1 MAYSIPMT
9 RTRPSRLLAVLLI
22 APFMAQA
29 DATIANVAAPSIHAD
44 LHTTGAE
51 LELVIGGYLIAFAV
65 LLITGARLGQLHGY
79 RRVFLLGVGIF
90 TGASLLCG
98 LAPGPVAL
106 IAARGVQG
114 AGAALMFPQALTGIQ
129 LTFEGAERARAIG
142 LYAIALSI
150 GAVAGQVLGGVL
162 VSADVLGSQWRA
174 IFFVN
179 VPVGLAVMAAGA
191 GHLPRESAVEREGRV
206 DVAGIAT
213 LSAAV
218 LLVVVPL
225 VLGRAEG
232 WPAWTWLSLAAS
244 VPAFAGFLAAERRLR
259 LRGGT
264 PLVSLDALAPRAV
277 SSGMLAVAAATS
289 TYYGLLFTLALYL
302 QQGLGRS
309 ALASG
314 LTLVSWVVAFGAA
327 GQIVRRLPPRLGPL
341 AAPAGCLLLAGAYV
355 ALSASLFAGRHAEA
369 LLVLVLA
376 AGGLGLGT
384 QFSALIV
391 HLTNAVS
398 EGYAHDISGVTTTT
412 TTIAGA
418 IAIAAFGTAYLS
430 LASAGSAT
438 HAFAIVTAGFA
449 AIAAL
454 AALLA
459 HGATCRAA
467 VR

>member
-1 MAYSIPMT
+1 MRMASSHTTP
-9 RTRPSRLLAVLLI
+9 TRPARLLAVLLV

-51 LELVIGGYLIAFAV
+51 LELVIGAYLIAFAV

-79 RRVFLLGVGIF
+79 RRMFLLGVGVF
-90 TGASLLCG
+90 TGALLLCG
-98 LAPGPVAL
+98 LAPGPIAL
-106 IAARGVQG
+106 IAARALQG
-114 AGAALMFPQALTGIQ
+114 AGAALMFPQALDRHPADLRGRR
-129 LTFEGAERARAIG
+129 AARAIG
-142 LYAIALSI
+142 LYAVALSI

-162 VSADVLGSQWRA
+162 VSADVLGSDWRS

-179 VPVGLAVMAAGA
+179 VPVGVAVIAAGA
-191 GHLPRESAVEREGRV
+191 RHLPRESAGERAARRV
-206 DVAGIAT
+206 DVAGVAT

-244 VPAFAGFLAAERRLR
+244 VPAFAGFVAAERRVR
-259 LRGGT
+259 MRGAT
-264 PLVSLDALAPRAV
+264 PLVSLDAMAPRAV

-309 ALASG
+309 ALVSG

-327 GQIVRRLPPRLGPL
+327 GQIVRRLPPRFGLL
-341 AAPAGCLLLAGAYV
+341 AAPAGCLLLAGAYM
-355 ALSASLFAGRHAEA
+355 ALSASLFAGPHAEA
-369 LLVLVLA
+369 LLVVLLG

-391 HLTNAVS
+391 HLTNAVAD
-398 EGYAHDISGVTTTT
+398 GYAHDISGVTTTT

-418 IAIAAFGTAYLS
+418 IAIAAFGTLP
-430 LASAGSAT
+430 
-438 HAFAIVTAGFA
+438 
-449 AIAAL
+449 
-454 AALLA
+454 
-459 HGATCRAA
+459 
-467 VR
+467 

>member
-1 MAYSIPMT
+1 M
-9 RTRPSRLLAVLLI
+9 
-22 APFMAQA
+22 
-29 DATIANVAAPSIHAD
+29 
-44 LHTTGAE
+44 
-51 LELVIGGYLIAFAV
+51 
-65 LLITGARLGQLHGY
+65 LLITGARLGQMHGY
-79 RRVFLLGVGIF
+79 RRMFLLGVGVF

-98 LAPGPVAL
+98 LAPGPIAL
-106 IAARGVQG
+106 IAARASQG
-114 AGAALMFPQALTGIQ
+114 AGAALMFPQALSGIH
-129 LTFEGAERARAIG
+129 
-142 LYAIALSI
+142 
-150 GAVAGQVLGGVL
+150 
-162 VSADVLGSQWRA
+162 
-174 IFFVN
+174 
-179 VPVGLAVMAAGA
+179 P
-191 GHLPRESAVEREGRV
+191 P
-206 DVAGIAT
+206 
-213 LSAAV
+213 
-218 LLVVVPL
+218 
-225 VLGRAEG
+225 
-232 WPAWTWLSLAAS
+232 
-244 VPAFAGFLAAERRLR
+244 
-259 LRGGT
+259 
-264 PLVSLDALAPRAV
+264 AV

-309 ALASG
+309 ALVSG
-314 LTLVSWVVAFGAA
+314 FTLVSWVVAFGAA

-341 AAPAGCLLLAGAYV
+341 AAPAGCLLLAGAYL

-369 LLVLVLA
+369 LLVALLA

-391 HLTNAVS
+391 HLTNAVA

-438 HAFAIVTAGFA
+438 HAFAIVTAAFA

-459 HGATCRAA
+459 HGATRRAA